1 MIKMFVLVTALLS
14 WTAVQATAQVSASN
28 ASETTAA
35 ARPTF
40 NEYDWYN
47 VSGSLTL
54 QTRGKTYVF
63 KSLKMRKIEGIK
75 VELKGASV
83 DPASEFLF
91 TINTLDAQVLFRP
104 GLTYVSEGNLEHGET
119 FVMNLEMVNPVASLS
134 SMEAGGKLKI
144 LSVRGGT
151 IKMELI
157 GQFADAASS
166 PYTAMLDLIDARY
179 GK

>member
-1 MIKMFVLVTALLS
+1 MIKMFVLAAIMLPLFI
-14 WTAVQATAQVSASN
+14 VQAAAQVSASN
-28 ASETTAA
+28 ASETSAA
-35 ARPTF
+35 ARPAF

-54 QTRGKTYVF
+54 QAHGKTYVF

-75 VELKGASV
+75 VELKGASL

-91 TINTLDAQVLFRP
+91 IINTLDAQSLFRP

-119 FVMNLEMVNPVASLS
+119 FILSLETTNPPSSLS
-134 SMEAGGKLKI
+134 SAETGGKLKI
-144 LSVRGGT
+144 LSARGGT
-151 IKMELI
+151 IKMELT
-157 GQFADAASS
+157 GQFADSGA
-166 PYTAMLDLIDARY
+166 PYSAMLDLIDARY